1 MLSLDVLYAKAVLK
15 LADVY
20 GMDYMKS
27 KVKHTPV
34 VRHDDDTCMIFYF
47 LFEDGKQRPDLIPDH
62 FGWTVY
68 AGVSVD
74 KNTGEAI
81 MLDYVLPDGTR
92 MKK

>member
-20 GMDYMKS
+20 GMEYMKL

-34 VRHDDDTCMIFYF
+34 ARWDDGTCIVFYF
-47 LFEDGKQRPDLIPDH
+47 MFEDEDERPDLQANYK
-62 FGWTVY
+62 GWTVY

-74 KNTGEAI
+74 KNTGEAT

-92 MKK
+92 MEK